1 MVMSLARNLY
11 HEITGQYDRDAYA
24 PSLYAFLI
32 ALAFL
37 IPWARILRVLG
48 FMILIWVVVVLI
60 LI

>member
-1 MVMSLARNLY
+1 MSLATSLY
-11 HEITGQYDRDAYA
+11 RELTGSDDRDAYA
-24 PSLYAFLI
+24 PPLIAIPI

-37 IPWARILRVLG
+37 VPWKKVFIFLG

>member
-1 MVMSLARNLY
+1 MSIATALY
-11 HEITGQYDRDAYA
+11 RELTGSDDRDAYA

>member
-24 PSLYAFLI
+24 PPLYACLISLLFLV
-32 ALAFL
+32 
-37 IPWARILRVLG
+37 PWKKVFIFLG